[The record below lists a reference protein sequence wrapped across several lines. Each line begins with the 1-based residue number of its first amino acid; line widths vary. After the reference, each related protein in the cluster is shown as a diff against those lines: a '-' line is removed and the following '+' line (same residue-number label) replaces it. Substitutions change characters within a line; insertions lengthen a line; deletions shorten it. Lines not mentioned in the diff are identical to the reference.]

1 MKKITLIL
9 LLVFS
14 FSYVQAKPP
23 YDNTEWEF
31 DNIITSKDPTTFQ
44 ELIYIGEEKRNMR
57 FKEYKNGRSLKT
69 KKLKVRP
76 YVFHAFYENEIAIE
90 ILLYYEKDKNKSLK
104 RAEALALKYAK
115 MIGRMPHVLVQR
127 LDAVIFFED
136 QSCKG
141 HGWAVYRIM
150 SICPLSLKKWK
161 VMSHI
166 EELLLHEL
174 VHTSLD
180 KPTSG
185 VYKALNPRI
194 SKNNKKTKKLSWRD
208 WRKAVKKDKEFISD
222 YAKSSYREDLAE
234 SFPMWLALR
243 YNRVDDVEKAK
254 ILKAIPN
261 RIKYF
266 DDQNFNMYPI
276 EARPNPYSGKTPLM
290 SSQSKTS
297 GNDHNWLRLCGGK
310 AAKNA
315 RETEKQVKKLSTPD
329 YKAYHEIEA
338 KERAKN
344 FAEASGC
351 KENID
356 WVMERNNNY
365 ILDLKRKVDQMN

>member
-1 MKKITLIL
+1 M
-9 LLVFS
+9 LVFS

-23 YDNTEWEF
+23 YKDTHWEF

-57 FKEYKNGRSLKT
+57 FKEFKNGRSLKV
-69 KKLKVRP
+69 KNLKVRP

-90 ILLYYEKDKNKSLK
+90 ILLYYEKDKNKSLNL
-104 RAEALALKYAK
+104 AESLALKYAK

-127 LDAVIFFED
+127 LDAVVFFED

-141 HGWAVYRIM
+141 YGDSVYRIM
-150 SICPLSLKKWK
+150 SACPLTLRKWK
-161 VMSHI
+161 VMSYI
-166 EELLLHEL
+166 EEFLLHEL

-180 KPTSG
+180 KPGSG
-185 VYKALNPRI
+185 VYKALNPSI
-194 SKNNKKTKKLSWRD
+194 SKNNKKTKKLNWGD
-208 WRKAVKKDKEFISD
+208 WRKAVKEDKEFISD
-222 YAKSSYREDLAE
+222 YAKSNYREDLAE

-254 ILKAIPN
+254 ILKTIPN

-276 EARPNPYSGKTPLM
+276 EARNLYSGKTPLM

-297 GNDHNWLRLCGGK
+297 GEDHNWLRLCGGK

-344 FAEASGC
+344 IAEASGC

-356 WVMERNNNY
+356 WIMERNNNY
-365 ILDLKRKVDQMN
+365 ILDLKRKVDQILGITTKD

>member
-23 YDNTEWEF
+23 YKDTHWEF

-174 VHTSLD
+174 VHASLD

-243 YNRVDDVEKAK
+243 YNRVNDVEKAK

-261 RIKYF
+261 RIQFF
-266 DDQNFNMYPI
+266 DDQNFNMYPLV
-276 EARPNPYSGKTPLM
+276 S
-290 SSQSKTS
+290 
-297 GNDHNWLRLCGGK
+297 D
-310 AAKNA
+310 
-315 RETEKQVKKLSTPD
+315 
-329 YKAYHEIEA
+329 
-338 KERAKN
+338 
-344 FAEASGC
+344 
-351 KENID
+351 
-356 WVMERNNNY
+356 
-365 ILDLKRKVDQMN
+365 